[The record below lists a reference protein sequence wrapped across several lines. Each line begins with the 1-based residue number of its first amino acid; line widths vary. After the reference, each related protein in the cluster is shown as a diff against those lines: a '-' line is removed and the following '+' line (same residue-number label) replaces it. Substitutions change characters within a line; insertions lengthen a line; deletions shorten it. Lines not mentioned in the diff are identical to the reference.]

1 VWMAGDRR
9 AGGVHFTNIAGPK
22 VFRTKT
28 PDGYQLGLGFAGSP
42 RVVQTVLAV
51 APPRLD
57 HHGRLHPWLTS
68 YCDSIHEVC
77 AERGALASSDSDG
90 ARLAGETDFL
100 LAIEGRVFR
109 VGEDLAWEEPARG
122 WECVG
127 SGSYSWQGAFVGWW
141 LIQGG
146 EDERHEFKPSEARQ
160 LAAALIAAASE
171 AEDRVAL
178 WREDPDA

>member
-1 VWMAGDRR
+1 MAGDRR

-127 SGSYSWQGAFVGWW
+127 SGSYSWQGAF
-141 LIQGG
+141 
-146 EDERHEFKPSEARQ
+146 
-160 LAAALIAAASE
+160 AALRSESNEDGRDLARRAWVIAQDFHAVGDLLDEIEVPA
-171 AEDRVAL
+171 
-178 WREDPDA
+178 